1 VTAALERLAARALEA
16 ALHAAGTALFEP
28 AVCERNDV
36 CRGKRA
42 MLLPPDAQKKRTP

>member
-1 VTAALERLAARALEA
+1 VTAALERVLARLEA